1 MAGKQGDGAQ
11 LSAQVLGQFPSH
23 GAGHLVEDKEAG
35 PWSSLTQ
42 VFGLRYLL
50 KAMADF
56 LMKNIEAIVQLH
68 KTRIITFLQ
77 AQSQFF
83 QQKQ

>member
-1 MAGKQGDGAQ
+1 M
-11 LSAQVLGQFPSH
+11 AQVLGQFPSH
-23 GAGHLVEDKEAG
+23 GTGHLVEDQEPG

-42 VFGLRYLL
+42 VFGPHYL

-56 LMKNIEAIVQLH
+56 FLENIEAIIQLH
-68 KTRIITFLQ
+68 KDRIIIFFQ

-83 QQKQ
+83 QEKQ